1 MSQGLFAPA
10 VHLSPGPVK
19 VCALRSGSSGNAIF
33 VSDGQTRLLIDA
45 GVSLKDIEIALQEVG
60 ESASRL
66 DGILVTHEHT
76 DHSRSVGSLMRRYQ
90 LPLYANQ
97 KTIAAMR
104 PALGKI
110 RDDLVRPFVSN
121 QLFTI
126 GDLAVAGFRTA
137 HDAAE
142 SVAFRIDTRLGAV
155 SVCTDLGWPDP
166 ILLSQL
172 AGSRLVL
179 VEANYDPVMLQAGPY
194 PRLTKQRIASDWGH
208 LSNQDS
214 ARAILQ
220 LIEQGTEHFVLAHIS
235 QENNYPQ
242 LALQTV
248 QDQLQAQEALIGRDL
263 TVGVARRYAVSTPV
277 EWT

>member
-1 MSQGLFAPA
+1 L
-10 VHLSPGPVK
+10 
-19 VCALRSGSSGNAIF
+19 
-33 VSDGQTRLLIDA
+33 
-45 GVSLKDIEIALQEVG
+45 ALQEIG
-60 ESASRL
+60 ESASCL

-76 DHSRSVGSLMRRYQ
+76 DHSRSVGSLIRRYQ

-97 KTIAAMR
+97 RTIEAMR
-104 PALGKI
+104 PTLGKI
-110 RDDLVRPFVSN
+110 RDELVRPFISN
-121 QLFTI
+121 QPFAI

-142 SVAFRIDTRLGAV
+142 SVAYRIDTRLGAV

-166 ILLSQL
+166 VLLNQL

-179 VEANYDPVMLQAGPY
+179 VEANYDPVMLAAGPY

-208 LSNQDS
+208 LSNLDS
-214 ARAILQ
+214 ARAILS

-248 QDQLQAQEALIGRDL
+248 QDQLQNHKALAGRDWTL
-263 TVGVARRYAVSTPV
+263 GVARRYAVSPPV